1 MVPSFFIVVSGQ
13 LSGYSGYSGYSGF
26 ASFPELPEL
35 PELPEHEALNRE
47 LIQNERQE
55 CAVFMHFRAREAVE
69 EQRPRFALCVASE
82 DGGLQ
87 RLRHWLQRDSQH
99 DRPCIVF
106 QNFLMLPWQF
116 DRLVFRQ

>member
-55 CAVFMHFRAREAVE
+55 CAVFMHFRAREAVK
-69 EQRPRFALCVASE
+69 EQWPWIAFRVATE
-82 DGGLQ
+82 DGGFQ
-87 RLRHWLQRDSQH
+87 WFRHRRQRDGQH
-99 DRPCIVF
+99 DCPCVVF
-106 QNFLMLPWQF
+106 QNLLMLPRQF
-116 DRLVFRQ
+116 DWFVFG